1 MSKPIKYG
9 LPVILLF
16 LTAAMSFGKGI
27 KYSGYVADSISH
39 SPIIGAVAMIFSP
52 TDTLY
57 ATTDEEGGFVFPEAP
72 DTPVVFEISHISYAP
87 FRIETSL
94 TSGQPELFF
103 LERQDRTL
111 KNAIVTSSAP
121 VFTFDGDTLVYN
133 VAATQ
138 EIFDG
143 EMLGD
148 VLGKL
153 PAVENDGLLKIMGK
167 AVSRAYINGR
177 LIFGENT
184 DDALRYLSGKEVI
197 SIKVYDETPMSERH
211 RKYKSGDKER
221 VINVKTRNRIDFVSS
236 GHLLASYGRNFV
248 SVGDDSDNRYT
259 GGGSLNFFSEQWQ
272 IKTDAAIDNTGREND
287 PGKLLLT
294 NAASSSYNRN
304 INAGISAVRTFDI
317 PKLYSI
323 GFDYRYDN
331 NVERDTSFSETVYSP
346 SETFTERI
354 YNNATRSLL
363 RTGRHTASLKISSYD
378 FITANL
384 LFSADDN
391 LSDYHSRMLSLTDGV
406 NETVTQSTVSDRR
419 SYSFS
424 GNLVSGFEIGTR
436 LFSLPSLDFSFAN
449 GTGSNIQID
458 TTATGIDR
466 YLSDPTGK
474 SYRIE
479 AHIPLHY
486 NFGDMHGIEMQYS
499 LNVEKRKQQELRYL
513 NAIDEA
519 NLDNL
524 TSNGYTYDYTKH
536 TATFRYRKNFLLIE
550 LPVMFSSQNQ
560 DRTLPAA
567 ENISHSYISFCP
579 HVSYAISNFAKG
591 RNHSFS
597 FIVLNNLPSLEQ
609 SNPYINACNPL
620 FISQG
625 NPDLKQ
631 SITYKLSYNG
641 NFLVG
646 TRHSIQTTMTLNAVS
661 NQIVED
667 RRFFATAGTVNGY
680 TVPAGSS
687 FSTYTNISGT
697 WEVDFQLFYTT
708 YFRRIK
714 TKLDLRTDYTYDH
727 SPALIEGEKIFSDR
741 HNPKVRL
748 TFTSTV
754 SKNHKIVLRS
764 ITSNTYNHSRE
775 YGSVDYFDQSVSV
788 SSENRFAKRFFLNA
802 MWTYQVRIPVVG
814 SMKISSNVLNAVAG
828 VNFMKDNRLSA
839 SISCYD
845 ILDRTSS
852 YSSAAAQNYV
862 RTSFSPFLGRF
873 WAVNLIWRFNT
884 TE

>member
-1 MSKPIKYG
+1 MMSKTIKYG

-16 LTAAMSFGKGI
+16 LTAAASFGKGI

-39 SPIIGAVAMIFSP
+39 SPIIGAIAMIFSQ

-94 TSGQPELFF
+94 TPGQPELFF

-121 VFTFDGDTLVYN
+121 VFTFDGDTLIYN

-184 DDALRYLSGKEVI
+184 DDALKYLSGKEVI

-211 RKYKSGDKER
+211 RKYKSGRKER

-236 GHLLASYGRNFV
+236 GHLLASYGRNFIAA
-248 SVGDDSDNRYT
+248 GDDSDNRYT
-259 GGGSLNFFSEQWQ
+259 GGGALNFFSEKLQ
-272 IKTDAAIDNTGREND
+272 IKTDAAIDNTGRPND

-354 YNNATRSLL
+354 YNNASRSRLQ
-363 RTGRHTASLKISSYD
+363 TGRHTASLEINSYD

-384 LFSADDN
+384 FFSADDN
-391 LSDYHSRMLSLTDGV
+391 RSDYHSRMLSYTDGL
-406 NETVTQSTVSDRR
+406 NETISQNTVSDSR
-419 SYSFS
+419 SYDFSGHVSGTFGINHFVTGPDISFS
-424 GNLVSGFEIGTR
+424 
-436 LFSLPSLDFSFAN
+436 FSNSD
-449 GTGSNIQID
+449 GSTIQKD
-458 TTATGIDR
+458 TTATGIDTYISEPIGR
-466 YLSDPTGK
+466 SYNISANIPVDYRFEDGK
-474 SYRIE
+474 SIGLSYKLDIDR
-479 AHIPLHY
+479 
-486 NFGDMHGIEMQYS
+486 QT
-499 LNVEKRKQQELRYL
+499 RRELRYL
-513 NAIDEA
+513 NAVDAA

-524 TSNGYTYDYTKH
+524 TSNSYTYDYTKH
-536 TATFRYRKNFLLIE
+536 TATFQYRKNLLLIE

-579 HVSYAISNFAKG
+579 HVSFAVSDFAKG
-591 RNHSFS
+591 RNHF
-597 FIVLNNLPSLEQ
+597 FNFMVLNGLPSLEQ
-609 SNPYINACNPL
+609 SNPYINARNPL

-646 TRHSIQTTMTLNAVS
+646 TRHSIQTTLTLNAVS

-667 RRFFATAGTVNGY
+667 RRFFATTGTVNGY

-687 FSTYTNISGT
+687 FSTYTNISGA

-754 SKNHKIVLRS
+754 SKNHKIVLTS

-775 YGSVDYFDQSVSV
+775 YGTVDYFDQAVSL
-788 SSENRFAKRFFLNA
+788 SSENKFAKRFFLNA

-814 SMKISSNVLNAVAG
+814 SVKISSNVLNAVAG
-828 VNFMKDNRLSA
+828 VYFTKNNRLSA

-845 ILDRTSS
+845 ILNRTNP
-852 YSSAAAQNYV
+852 YSSVAAQNYV
-862 RTSFSPFLGRF
+862 RTSFSPFFGRY
-873 WAVNLIWRFNT
+873 WAINLTWRFNS

>member
-9 LPVILLF
+9 LPAILLF
-16 LTAAMSFGKGI
+16 LTAAVSFGKGI

-39 SPIIGAVAMIFSP
+39 SPIIGAVAMIFSQ

-94 TSGQPELFF
+94 KPGQPELFF

-121 VFTFDGDTLVYN
+121 VFTFDGDTLIYN

-211 RKYKSGDKER
+211 RKYKSGKKER

-248 SVGDDSDNRYT
+248 SAGDNSDNRYT
-259 GGGSLNFFSEQWQ
+259 GGGALNFFSEQWQ

-354 YNNATRSLL
+354 YNNATRGLL
-363 RTGRHTASLKISSYD
+363 RTGRHTASLEINSYD

-384 LFSADDN
+384 FFSADDN
-391 LSDYHSRMLSLTDGV
+391 RSDYHSRMLSYSDGL
-406 NETVTQSTVSDRR
+406 NETISQNTVSDSR
-419 SYSFS
+419 SYDFSGHVGGTFGINHFVTGPDISFS
-424 GNLVSGFEIGTR
+424 
-436 LFSLPSLDFSFAN
+436 FSNSD
-449 GTGSNIQID
+449 GSTIQKD
-458 TTATGIDR
+458 TTATGIDTYISEPIGR
-466 YLSDPTGK
+466 SYNISANIPVDYRFEDGK
-474 SYRIE
+474 SIGLSYKLDIDR
-479 AHIPLHY
+479 
-486 NFGDMHGIEMQYS
+486 QT
-499 LNVEKRKQQELRYL
+499 RRELRYL
-513 NAIDEA
+513 NAVDAA

-524 TSNGYTYDYTKH
+524 TSNDYTYDYTSH
-536 TATFRYRKNFLLIE
+536 TASLNFKYKNLQIM
-550 LPVMFSSQNQ
+550 LPAVFSIQNQ
-560 DRTLPAA
+560 DRILPQA
-567 ENISHSYISFCP
+567 ENLGHSYISFNP
-579 HVSYAISNFAKG
+579 YISYVWMNFAKG
-591 RNHSFS
+591 WSVS
-597 FIVLNNLPSLEQ
+597 VLLFKSSRLPSLEQ
-609 SNPYINACNPL
+609 SNPYINARNP
-620 FISQG
+620 FIVMQG

-631 SITYKLSYNG
+631 SSTYTLTVNG
-641 NFLVG
+641 NILAGSKHGINFHV
-646 TRHSIQTTMTLNAVS
+646 SASAVTD
-661 NQIVED
+661 NVVYD
-667 RRFFATAGTVNGY
+667 RRFFTTDTETNGY
-680 TVPAGSS
+680 MVPAGSTY
-687 FSTYTNISGT
+687 STYTNVSGT
-697 WEVDFQLFYTT
+697 WNADAYVEYKT
-708 YFRRIK
+708 YFRRIR
-714 TKLDLRTDYTYDH
+714 TNFDLHLSYRYDRTPT
-727 SPALIEGEKIFSDR
+727 LIEGEKIISDR
-741 HNPKVRL
+741 HHPELQL
-748 TFTSTV
+748 TFTGTISRNHRLVLKSV
-754 SKNHKIVLRS
+754 S
-764 ITSNTYNHSRE
+764 SNTYNYSRE
-775 YGSVDYFDQSVSV
+775 YGTVDYFDQAVSL
-788 SSENRFAKRFFLNA
+788 SSENKFAKRFFLNA

-814 SMKISSNVLNAVAG
+814 SVKISSNVLNAVAG
-828 VNFMKDNRLSA
+828 VYFTKKNRLSA

-845 ILDRTSS
+845 ILNRTNP
-852 YSSAAAQNYV
+852 YSSVAAQNYV
-862 RTSFSPFLGRF
+862 RTSFSPFFGRY
-873 WAVNLIWRFNT
+873 WAINLTWRFNS